1 MLVLKPTIE
10 NVSNQ
15 LDFSWRIQRY
25 DCCDAQFDWHYHFEY
40 EIVLYRHLNGK
51 LFAGDY
57 MGEITHN
64 NLFVF
69 GPKLP
74 HTAIHQA
81 KPDNPNNSTYILWF
95 SQQWINQL
103 VNQFP
108 ELNNLKSLL
117 SRSTQGLQFDEL
129 TAERVFQLVQAHQ
142 TFTPAMEFS
151 RLIEV
156 LVTLSEAKQV
166 KRLNAY
172 SLPKIEDN
180 PKELT
185 LVRKISDYIELN
197 FRNHIQVID
206 LCNEVHV
213 SESTIYRLFERH
225 FVCSF
230 SNHVKEFRI
239 GKACELLINGNTSIA
254 VIADLVGFT
263 NLSNFNRQFKQCKQI
278 TPKQFRLLFA

>member
-1 MLVLKPTIE
+1 MKPTIE
-10 NVSNQ
+10 QVSNQ
-15 LDFSWRIQRY
+15 RDFNWKIQRY
-25 DCCDAQFDWHYHFEY
+25 DCCEGQFDWHYHFEY
-40 EIVLYRHLNGK
+40 EVVLYRQLKGK

-57 MGEITHN
+57 IGEITHN
-64 NLFVF
+64 KLIMF

-74 HTAIHQA
+74 HTAIHSVNA
-81 KPDNPNNSTYILWF
+81 DNPNNSIYILWF

-103 VNQFP
+103 TNQFP

-117 SRSTQGLQFDEL
+117 SRSIQGLQFDEL
-129 TAERVFQLVQAHQ
+129 TAEHVFQLLQTHQA
-142 TFTPAMEFS
+142 FSPAMGFS

-156 LVTLSEAKQV
+156 LVILSEAKQV
-166 KRLNAY
+166 KRLNTY

-180 PKELT
+180 PKELN

-197 FRNHIQVID
+197 FRNNIQVVD
-206 LCNEVHV
+206 LCNEIHV

-225 FVCSF
+225 FVSSF

-254 VIADLVGFT
+254 VIADLVGFS
-263 NLSNFNRQFKQCKQI
+263 NLSNFNRQFKQCKQM